1 MLKLTDT
8 WKKGFTIIELLIVV
22 LIISIIAAIAI
33 PNFMAA
39 LQRSR
44 QRRSMSDMR
53 TLSTAVETYKI
64 DFSRPPQNPN
74 ILSLVNTLQPI
85 YVKVLPKLDG
95 WQREFNYIGG
105 VEVYTLE
112 TYGKDGIDGGNIS
125 PATKDDF
132 DLDIVL
138 VDGFFTAAPS

>member
-1 MLKLTDT
+1 MLKPTGSRQE
-8 WKKGFTIIELLIVV
+8 GFTIIELLIVV

-33 PNFMAA
+33 PNFLAA

-64 DFSRPPQNPN
+64 DFSRPPQDPDITNL
-74 ILSLVNTLQPI
+74 INTLQPI

-95 WQREFNYIGG
+95 WQRDFYYVAG

>member
-1 MLKLTDT
+1 MFKPTGSRQE
-8 WKKGFTIIELLIVV
+8 GFTLIELLIAV

-33 PNFMAA
+33 PSFMSA

-44 QRRSMSDMR
+44 QRRSMKDMR

-64 DFSRPPQNPN
+64 DFSRPPQDTN
-74 ILSLVNTLQPI
+74 ISNLVNTLQPI
-85 YVKVLPKLDG
+85 YVQVFPKLDG
-95 WQREFNYIGG
+95 WQREFIYGAG

-112 TYGKDGIDGGNIS
+112 TYGRDGLDGGNIS

-132 DLDIVL
+132 DLDIIL
-138 VDGFFTAAPS
+138 VDGFFIAAPS

>member
-1 MLKLTDT
+1 MFKPTGSG
-8 WKKGFTIIELLIVV
+8 KEGFTLIELLIAV

-33 PNFMAA
+33 PSFMSA

-44 QRRSMSDMR
+44 QRRSMKDMR

-64 DFSRPPQNPN
+64 DFSRPPQDTN
-74 ILSLVNTLQPI
+74 ISNLVNTLQPI
-85 YVKVLPKLDG
+85 YVQVFPKLDG
-95 WQREFNYIGG
+95 WQREFIYVAG

-112 TYGKDGIDGGNIS
+112 SYGRDGLDGGNIS

-132 DLDIVL
+132 DLDIIL
-138 VDGFFTAAPS
+138 VDGFFTASPS